1 VSVSI
6 RFGAIRHE
14 LGETS
19 LEVASLFPG
28 SEELIERTGIPVVH
42 ETRRSALALAAAS
55 AAKTLDAAGTS
66 RIGALILVTQSAD
79 SLVPGLAQRLQHEL
93 SLDPK
98 VLAFDVSQGCS
109 GFVQAVT
116 LASRLAPD
124 FGDVLVVTVDTYRS
138 KLREGDRSTRALFSD
153 AAASV
158 VVSGESPTHRIVAE
172 QHWSEGGG
180 ANLLHQPII
189 RDHVQDLEMNGREV
203 FLFTR
208 RVVPELLEGLANSA
222 ARSLTDFDVV
232 FSHQASGLV
241 LTALQRDLADAE
253 VELPRNL
260 HTYGNTVS
268 SSIPIL
274 LEERWEACRRKSAI
288 LVGFGVGLSAAAI
301 ALEPVP

>member
-1 VSVSI
+1 MSVSF
-6 RFGAIRHE
+6 RFDAIRHE
-14 LGETS
+14 LGENP

-28 SEELIERTGIPVVH
+28 SEDLIDRTGIPVVH
-42 ETRRSALALAAAS
+42 ETTRSALALAAAS
-55 AAKTLDAAGTS
+55 AAKTLEVVGTS
-66 RIGALILVTQSAD
+66 PIGALILVTQSSD

-93 SLDPK
+93 SLDPN

-138 KLREGDRSTRALFSD
+138 KLRGGDRSTRALFSD

-158 VVSGESPTHRIVAE
+158 VVSADRPTHRIVAE

-180 ANLLHQPII
+180 ANLLRQPII
-189 RDHVQDLEMNGREV
+189 ADHVQDLEMDGREV

-208 RVVPELLEGLANSA
+208 RVVPKLLHRVAELA
-222 ARSLTDFDVV
+222 ARTLKDFDVV
-232 FSHQASGLV
+232 LSHQASGLV
-241 LTALQRDLADAE
+241 LSALQRDLADFD
-253 VELPRNL
+253 VKLPRNL
-260 HTYGNTVS
+260 QKYGNTVS

-274 LEERWEACRRKSAI
+274 LEEEWDACRTRSAI

-301 ALEPVP
+301 ALEPVK

>member
-1 VSVSI
+1 M
-6 RFGAIRHE
+6 RHE

-55 AAKTLDAAGTS
+55 AVKTLDAARTS

-93 SLDPK
+93 SLDPN
-98 VLAFDVSQGCS
+98 VLAFDLSQGCS

-116 LASRLAPD
+116 LASRLTPD

-138 KLREGDRSTRALFSD
+138 KLREGDRSTQALFSD

-158 VVSGESPTHRIVAE
+158 VVSGESPTHRIVGE
-172 QHWSEGGG
+172 RHWSEGGG
-180 ANLLHQPII
+180 ANLLHQPIVGNA
-189 RDHVQDLEMNGREV
+189 VQDLEMNGREV

-208 RVVPELLEGLANSA
+208 RVVPELLDGVASSA
-222 ARSLTDFDVV
+222 ARSLADFDVV

-241 LTALQRDLADAE
+241 LSALQRDLAESD

-274 LEERWEACRRKSAI
+274 LEEQWPACRRKSAI